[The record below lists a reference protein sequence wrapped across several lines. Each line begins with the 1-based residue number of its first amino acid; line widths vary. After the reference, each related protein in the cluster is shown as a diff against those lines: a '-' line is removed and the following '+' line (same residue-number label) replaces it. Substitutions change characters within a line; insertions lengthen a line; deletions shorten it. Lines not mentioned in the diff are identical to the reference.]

1 MILVEG
7 VFDAIVAGE
16 NAIPILGSTLR
27 ENTKLFQAIA
37 INDTPVYLALDED
50 AKKKTGQIVKNML
63 QYDIELL
70 EIDTSGCEDVG
81 SMSHDVFIERKNQ
94 AKSVDYDNFFLIN
107 ALRNL

>member
-1 MILVEG
+1 
-7 VFDAIVAGE
+7 
-16 NAIPILGSTLR
+16 
-27 ENTKLFQAIA
+27 
-37 INDTPVYLALDED
+37 
-50 AKKKTGQIVKNML
+50 ML